1 MGTHHFTAGYSNP
14 VLIISAISHRIRLES
29 FFFFSFVHLATK
41 KVLFQSRVKGVSK
54 CVCSLGIALTHLKHV
69 GTVSVLYFDRKC

>member
-29 FFFFSFVHLATK
+29 FFSFVHLATR
-41 KVLFQSRVKGVSK
+41 KVLFQSQDLK
-54 CVCSLGIALTHLKHV
+54 VCLSVHAAL
-69 GTVSVLYFDRKC
+69 VLH